1 MPAAFSAVSVLDVDK
16 PGPIIPQSFMGFSH
30 EWPNVEEMFDIPQYV
45 DVIKFLQSYGSGPLS
60 LRIGGGSTDLQK
72 TVPGPAVW
80 DALTKLH
87 KATGMQY
94 ILGLN
99 FFDQDVTLARNQM
112 DAARKGLPAD
122 SIRSFEIGNEV
133 RGSVQRFMAK
143 REGSTGCQGAV

>member
-1 MPAAFSAVSVLDVDK
+1 
-16 PGPIIPQSFMGFSH
+16 MGFSH

>member
-1 MPAAFSAVSVLDVDK
+1 
-16 PGPIIPQSFMGFSH
+16 MGFSH

-45 DVIKFLQSYGSGPLS
+45 DVIKLLQSYGSGPLS
-60 LRIGGGSTDLQK
+60 LRIGGGSTDMQK

-99 FFDQDVTLARNQM
+99 FFEQDVTLARNQM

-133 RGSVQRFMAK
+133 RALEHVSKAGL
-143 REGSTGCQGAV
+143 EGRTGFQYGV